1 VLIDLTRLSPWQLR
15 RGIGCDK
22 KVHSSLGLNMTMHAE
37 VEKNSRST
45 DSSQKEWRRPVL
57 RKLPIAATANKISG
71 NEGQGQGKG
80 DNIGFIS

>member
-1 VLIDLTRLSPWQLR
+1 MIKKFI
-15 RGIGCDK
+15 GIRWG
-22 KVHSSLGLNMTMHAE
+22 SIMTHDRMHAE

>member
-1 VLIDLTRLSPWQLR
+1 
-15 RGIGCDK
+15 
-22 KVHSSLGLNMTMHAE
+22 MTSDRMHVQ

-45 DSSQKEWRRPVL
+45 DRKEWRRPVL

>member
-1 VLIDLTRLSPWQLR
+1 
-15 RGIGCDK
+15 
-22 KVHSSLGLNMTMHAE
+22 MHVQAE
-37 VEKNSRST
+37 KSST
-45 DSSQKEWRRPVL
+45 DSARKEWRRPVL

>member
-1 VLIDLTRLSPWQLR
+1 MAYDR
-15 RGIGCDK
+15 
-22 KVHSSLGLNMTMHAE
+22 MHVQ
-37 VEKNSRST
+37 VEKNAHST
-45 DSSQKEWRRPVL
+45 DARKEWRRPVL

>member
-1 VLIDLTRLSPWQLR
+1 VTQP
-15 RGIGCDK
+15 
-22 KVHSSLGLNMTMHAE
+22 E
-37 VEKNSRST
+37 VENNSIGT
-45 DSSQKEWRRPVL
+45 TIKVEWRQPVL

>member
-1 VLIDLTRLSPWQLR
+1 
-15 RGIGCDK
+15 
-22 KVHSSLGLNMTMHAE
+22 MTHDRMHVQ
-37 VEKNSRST
+37 VEKGSRST
-45 DSSQKEWRRPVL
+45 DSGRKEWRRPAL